1 MPADRRHGPTRRL
14 AAAVDRALDLAFP
27 AICPGCRAE
36 GDPICQACL
45 ATLEPHL
52 ARPPGVPIGAPA
64 EIPAPLLQLEWVAP
78 YGTLLRR
85 AIHMLKYGGEQ
96 RLARPLGRALA
107 ARWERAGRGG
117 KVLVPVPIHA
127 GRRRERGYDQA
138 ELLARAMSTHGGP
151 SVVLALER
159 RRSTAGQFALD
170 RSERRANVEG
180 AFAVTPAAA
189 RTIPDQWVVLV
200 DDVVTTGATLGA
212 CGATLRAAGALAV
225 SAIAVAHE
233 R

>member
-1 MPADRRHGPTRRL
+1 MHRL
-14 AAAVDRALDLAFP
+14 VSAVDRALDLAFP
-27 AICPGCRAE
+27 AICPGCRTE
-36 GDPICQACL
+36 GDPICGACL
-45 ATLEPHL
+45 ATLRPHL

-64 EIPAPLLQLEWVAP
+64 EIPPPLLQLEWVAP

-85 AIHMLKYGGEQ
+85 AIHTLKYGGEQ

-107 ARWERAGRGG
+107 DRWQRAGRGG
-117 KVLVPVPIHA
+117 GVLVPVPIHA

-138 ELLARAMSTHGGP
+138 ELLARAMAPELDLPVT
-151 SVVLALER
+151 LALER
-159 RRSTAGQFALD
+159 RRSTARQFALD

-180 AFAVTPAAA
+180 AFAVTAAA
-189 RTIPDQWVVLV
+189 APAIADRWIVLV

-212 CGATLRAAGALAV
+212 CATALRAGGALAV

>member
-1 MPADRRHGPTRRL
+1 MRRV
-14 AAAVDRALDLAFP
+14 AAAVNRALDLAFP

-36 GDPICQACL
+36 GDPICAACL
-45 ATLEPHL
+45 GTLEPHL
-52 ARPPGVPIGAPA
+52 ARPAGAPIGAPA

-85 AIHMLKYGGEQ
+85 AIHTLKYGGEQ

-107 ARWERAGRGG
+107 ARWQRAGRGG
-117 KVLVPVPIHA
+117 TVLVPVPIHA

-138 ELLARAMSTHGGP
+138 ELLARAMASHIDLP
-151 SVVLALER
+151 VVAALER
-159 RRSTAGQFALD
+159 RRATIRQFALD

-180 AFAVTPAAA
+180 AFAVGGRAGEQIANH
-189 RTIPDQWVVLV
+189 WVVLV

-212 CGATLRAAGALAV
+212 CASALRAAGALAV

>member
-1 MPADRRHGPTRRL
+1 MHRL
-14 AAAVDRALDLAFP
+14 ASAVDRALDLAFP
-27 AICPGCRAE
+27 AICPGCRRE
-36 GDPICQACL
+36 GDPICHSCL
-45 ATLEPHL
+45 ASLEPHL
-52 ARPPGVPIGAPA
+52 TRPAGVPIGAPA
-64 EIPAPLLQLEWVAP
+64 AIPAPLLQLEWVAP

-85 AIHMLKYGGEQ
+85 AIHILKYGGEQ

-107 ARWERAGRGG
+107 DRWQRAGRGG
-117 KVLVPVPIHA
+117 QLVVPVPIHQ

-138 ELLARAMSTHGGP
+138 ELLARAMGADGNLP
-151 SVVLALER
+151 VVQALER
-159 RRSTAGQFALD
+159 RRSTARQFALD

-180 AFAVTPAAA
+180 AFAVAPAAVGQVA
-189 RTIPDQWVVLV
+189 DRWVVLV

-212 CGATLRAAGALAV
+212 CATALRAAGALAV